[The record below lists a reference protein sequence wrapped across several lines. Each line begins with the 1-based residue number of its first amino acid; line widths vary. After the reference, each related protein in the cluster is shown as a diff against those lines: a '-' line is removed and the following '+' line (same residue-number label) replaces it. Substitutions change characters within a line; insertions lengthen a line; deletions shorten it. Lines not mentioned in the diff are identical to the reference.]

1 MCEIDD
7 WTLHCV
13 ESEIKRL
20 RSFNEEMRTD
30 AINRKD
36 EVRYLIFEN
45 RVLVLIELQTKI
57 QQLKILEKV
66 MGNE

>member
-20 RSFNEEMRTD
+20 REFNEEMRTD

-45 RVLVLIELQTKI
+45 RVLVLIELLAKI
-57 QQLKILEKV
+57 QQLKIPRKK
-66 MGNE
+66 GDGQ